1 MVWSEEDHISTVIQ
15 SRSIDSVLAHE
26 IAQLASLAIMLKL
39 NAEKRYKKSLSDFY
53 TTYNCTLY
61 DRFHLFTMVSKFRMY
76 RNQKFTDQMLLGFSK
91 FLGHCFVSLK

>member
-39 NAEKRYKKSLSDFY
+39 NAEKRYKKSLSDFIRH
-53 TTYNCTLY
+53 TIVHCTIDFIYL
-61 DRFHLFTMVSKFRMY
+61 RWF
-76 RNQKFTDQMLLGFSK
+76 Q
-91 FLGHCFVSLK
+91 SLECIEIQNSRIRCY